1 MAYRK
6 KRRVDVDSTYDTGI
20 PTFSKIGS
28 MIKKIIA
35 ASQYDFYESEA
46 FEVKEVILEDSENRG
61 AVLGTFINNPKQ
73 AILGGVVKPLFPN
86 ITHTPVVGEHVVVAE
101 YNGQHYYVSII
112 NRKNSVNENSIP
124 GASGEYVIDT
134 KYGETFERSPDVK
147 PILIKEG
154 DIVFEG
160 RFGQSIK
167 FTENNNNPQIKLVAG
182 HRKQVVNKLGQK
194 IDMVLEDIDRDDS
207 SIHITGGQDGNKKVE
222 IKSDD
227 IFITGK
233 KNLYLEAEEVFIN
246 GKAQNTI
253 KMGDPRA
260 PMIPTVRGD
269 VLLQFQADI
278 LSFFGD
284 IQQLFNLGDAK
295 LQAGKAATLV
305 PKIDRLTEVV
315 TEQKFLNK
323 KIMTAVPDFELPPL
337 PEPPEFEVPE
347 LPSMTMPEVP
357 NVSIPEVPDI
367 KSEVNVDKI
376 NVEEKLKNLKKQ

>member
-1 MAYRK
+1 
-6 KRRVDVDSTYDTGI
+6 
-20 PTFSKIGS
+20 
-28 MIKKIIA
+28 
-35 ASQYDFYESEA
+35 
-46 FEVKEVILEDSENRG
+46 
-61 AVLGTFINNPKQ
+61 
-73 AILGGVVKPLFPN
+73 
-86 ITHTPVVGEHVVVAE
+86 
-101 YNGQHYYVSII
+101 
-112 NRKNSVNENSIP
+112 
-124 GASGEYVIDT
+124 
-134 KYGETFERSPDVK
+134 
-147 PILIKEG
+147 
-154 DIVFEG
+154 
-160 RFGQSIK
+160 
-167 FTENNNNPQIKLVAG
+167 
-182 HRKQVVNKLGQK
+182 
-194 IDMVLEDIDRDDS
+194 
-207 SIHITGGQDGNKKVE
+207 VE

-357 NVSIPEVPDI
+357 NISIPEVPDI

-376 NVEEKLKNLKKQ
+376 NVEEQLKNLKKQ